1 MILETAAINVRKGS
15 SDECGAAFAFRA
27 CHKDNAAMCAD
38 SAEGDGL
45 ITYHWSI
52 SLRAEDLAI
61 RAGHMLALQ
70 DQAINP

>member
-45 ITYHWSI
+45 IAYHWSI
-52 SLRAEDLAI
+52 SLLAEDLAI
-61 RAGHMLALQ
+61 RAARIVAWQ